1 MAPARPAE
9 WGFFP
14 LDEELGLLSGGLTP
28 RGEETLARLASWMP
42 FEQARELLTE
52 LVGIQ
57 VSKAT
62 ARRATLQT
70 GEAALAVC
78 AGEVER
84 LKQEVPQAPGGADK
98 QLLSADGAMVHL
110 VGGEWAE
117 VKTLVLGEV
126 TRTKR
131 GEVCTQQISSFS
143 RLVEAERF
151 AEAALV
157 ETHRRGLERAAEV
170 CAVQDGAEWLQ
181 GLVDYHRTDA
191 VRILDF
197 AHAAE
202 YVNEIGQA
210 VQAAG
215 GRLPPTWL
223 EGVLH
228 RLKRQGPA
236 RVLKHLSWLAARY
249 PNPTIQEKLTY
260 LQKRE
265 AHMQYPTY
273 QAAGWPIGSGSVE
286 SANKLVVEARLK
298 GAGMR
303 WGRQN
308 VNPMLV
314 LRNAACNRRWHETW
328 AAAVAH
334 RQALH
339 TSRRHAASQQRLTR
353 AFWTLVFW
361 GARVARLSHPPVP
374 ACTPPTATASVEQP
388 ARRLSSGYSWRKP
401 FLRRPPS
408 TPVHTEEVGA
418 KK

>member
-1 MAPARPAE
+1 MAPALPVGEA
-9 WGFFP
+9 FFP
-14 LDEELGLLSGGLTP
+14 LDEQLGLVSGGGTP
-28 RGEETLARLASWMP
+28 RVEETLVRLASWMP
-42 FEQARELLTE
+42 FEQARDLLQD
-52 LVGIQ
+52 LLGIQ

-62 ARRATLQT
+62 ARRATLHT
-70 GEAALAVC
+70 GEAALAVD
-78 AGEVER
+78 AKEEER
-84 LKQEVPQAPGGADK
+84 LKQEGPQAPSGADK

-110 VGGEWAE
+110 VGGEWVE

-126 TRTKR
+126 TRNKR
-131 GEVCTQQISSFS
+131 GEVCTQQLSTFS
-143 RLVEAERF
+143 RLADAERF
-151 AEAALV
+151 TEASLI
-157 ETHRRGLERAAEV
+157 ETHRRGLERAAAA

-181 GLVDYHRTDA
+181 GLVDYHRAEA

-202 YVNEIGQA
+202 YINEIGQA
-210 VQAAG
+210 AQAAG
-215 GRLPPTWL
+215 GRLPATWL
-223 EGVLH
+223 DGVLH
-228 RLKRQGPA
+228 RLKHQGPQ

-249 PNPTIQEKLTY
+249 PNPPIQEKLTY

-265 AHMQYPTY
+265 AHMQYPAY
-273 QAAGWPIGSGSVE
+273 QAEGWPIGSGSVE

-308 VNPMLV
+308 VNPMLT

-339 TSRRHAASQQRLTR
+339 TSQRYAASQQRLTS
-353 AFWTLVFW
+353 AFWTLVCW
-361 GARVARLSHPPVP
+361 GARVARLPHPSVPV
-374 ACTPPTATASVEQP
+374 CTPPTATASVEQP
-388 ARRLSSGYSWRKP
+388 ARRLGSGYSWRQP